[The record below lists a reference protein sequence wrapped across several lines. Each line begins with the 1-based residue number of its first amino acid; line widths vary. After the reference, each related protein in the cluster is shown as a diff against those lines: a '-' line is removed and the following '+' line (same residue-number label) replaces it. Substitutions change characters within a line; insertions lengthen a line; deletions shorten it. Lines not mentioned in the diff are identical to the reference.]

1 MRAAAR
7 QLHIIWQVA
16 LADYRER
23 TRRYPFL
30 VALLF
35 CAWLSSTIYTDKTQ
49 VTLGANFGYFNSAWS
64 TAVIAVLANM
74 VLSLVGFFLVKNTIE
89 CDEQSRVGPLL
100 ATTSLAS
107 RDYLFGKCLSNF
119 MYLMSLAMAF
129 LVSVPFLQHHRGPQY
144 PMQPLTMV
152 GEFLLLVAPLTAF
165 IGALAVVW
173 ESIPLLKRGL
183 GNVLYV
189 IIWMTILLNS
199 AGRESLP
206 TDLFGFV
213 QFMRS
218 TQSAEI
224 AQGLKLTRDFELSI
238 GHRESVNVGRF
249 LWNGFSWNAASLL
262 WRVEW
267 FLVAVILCL
276 VALYWFKRF
285 DPDYARTAAQGR
297 WHSLRSRFR
306 RKKVDSVPATENKW
320 KAVVLPQMFRAR
332 YSQVERYAEHFQFV
346 TILLAELRLMLRG
359 VPKAAYVLVAMIN
372 FVALVTPR
380 SDKLNLLPL
389 LWLLPVLL
397 WSQMGTREQRNN
409 TAALLFSAPHSFLRQ
424 LPALWCAGVMV
435 SLFSAIGMIMR
446 VVLTGDCH
454 LLASCIGGAVFIPSL
469 ALACGVW
476 ANTPRLFE
484 ALYVGLWYLALN
496 GAAFA
501 DYMGLTPNPPANT
514 FLVLGCCLF
523 AAALL
528 RRWWDVERGPAQRL
542 LAVRTLARS

>member
-1 MRAAAR
+1 MSAAAR

-64 TAVIAVLANM
+64 TAVIAVFANM

-89 CDEQSRVGPLL
+89 RDEQSRVGPLL
-100 ATTSLAS
+100 AATSLAS

-144 PMQPLTMV
+144 PIEPLTMV
-152 GEFLLLVAPLTAF
+152 GDFLLLVAPLTAF

-173 ESIPLLKRGL
+173 ESVPLLKRGL

-206 TDLFGFV
+206 TDLLGFV

-218 TQSAEI
+218 TKTAEI
-224 AQGLKLTRDFELSI
+224 AQGLGLSRDFELNI
-238 GHRESVNVGRF
+238 GHMESDHVGRF
-249 LWNGFSWNAASLL
+249 LWNGFSWNAATVL

-267 FLVAVILCL
+267 FLVAIVLCL
-276 VALYWFKRF
+276 AAMYWFKRF
-285 DPDYARTAAQGR
+285 DPDYARSAAQSR
-297 WHSLRSRFR
+297 WRSISSRFR
-306 RKKVDSVPATENKW
+306 RKKIDLVPAPESKW
-320 KAVVLPQMFRAR
+320 KAAVLPQMLRDR
-332 YSQVERYAEHFQFV
+332 YSQVERYSEQFQFV

-359 VPKAAYVLVAMIN
+359 VPKAAYALVALIN
-372 FVALVTPR
+372 FVVLVTPR

-435 SLFSAIGMIMR
+435 SLFSAIGM
-446 VVLTGDCH
+446 VVRALLIGDHH

-476 ANTPRLFE
+476 SNTPRLFE

-496 GAAFA
+496 GVPFT
-501 DYMGLTPNPPANT
+501 DYMGLTPQASAT
-514 FLVLGCCLF
+514 SFLVLGCCLF

-542 LAVRTLARS
+542 VAARTLARS